1 MLTAL
6 STGASFR
13 LAIAFTLFA
22 ALSFVAPPAVLAFG
36 HGENTAHCL
45 SMANAASHGMTKQ
58 ADTAHR
64 DAAHHDAA
72 HHGHHAA
79 PGSTPDEDRSAA
91 GSDQSMTCCGLFCLS
106 AVACDAGEAMGSGA
120 HAVYVPA
127 REPHRLARD
136 PGRIDRPP
144 IPLPFV

>member
-45 SMANAASHGMTKQ
+45 SMAVSANHGMAKP
-58 ADTAHR
+58 ADT
-64 DAAHHDAA
+64 AHHDAA
-72 HHGHHAA
+72 HHGHHAV
-79 PGSTPDEDRSAA
+79 PDEDRTAPT
-91 GSDQSMTCCGLFCLS
+91 SDQSMTCCGLFCLS
-106 AVACDAGEAMGSGA
+106 AVACDSGEAMGTATHDVHVLA
-120 HAVYVPA
+120 H
-127 REPHRLARD
+127 EPHRLARG

>member
-6 STGASFR
+6 STGRRFR
-13 LAIAFTLFA
+13 LAIAFALFA

-45 SMANAASHGMTKQ
+45 SMASAATHGMAKQ
-58 ADTAHR
+58 A
-64 DAAHHDAA
+64 DAA
-72 HHGHHAA
+72 HHGSAHHDDAHHGHHGA
-79 PGSTPDEDRSAA
+79 PDEDRSAPTA
-91 GSDQSMTCCGLFCLS
+91 DQSMTCCGLFCLS
-106 AVACDAGEAMGSGA
+106 AVACDAGAAISGA
-120 HAVYVPA
+120 THELHLPA